1 MDIPLAIK
9 LIRISTLNN
18 MIFDLKYLKN
28 HPYNEKNIIADI
40 IKVCGGIIF
49 EEINVQNK
57 DKVYLVISRN
67 IYETKNKRKEIKKDL
82 NNNPNYFLINETF
95 ILDTYYFMTNLKD
108 NIKDPEYN
116 FDKLE

>member
-1 MDIPLAIK
+1 MNIPLAIK

-28 HPYNEKNIIADI
+28 HPYNEKNIITDI

-57 DKVYLVISRN
+57 DKIYLVISRN
-67 IYETKNKRKEIKKDL
+67 IYETKN
-82 NNNPNYFLINETF
+82 
-95 ILDTYYFMTNLKD
+95 
-108 NIKDPEYN
+108 
-116 FDKLE
+116 